1 MINWNKV
8 NEKTPEFKKIVLG
21 VKLPNEIELV
31 RLDRIDEN
39 GPIFYKANSGFEL
52 ADIFTLRKTIDI
64 DKGNI
69 YTRNVWEADPET
81 PIFSKDKE
89 YLKELMPNTEK

>member
-39 GPIFYKANSGFEL
+39 GPIFHKANVGFEF

-64 DKGNI
+64 DFWAEI
-69 YTRNVWEADPET
+69 DLPEVG
-81 PIFSKDKE
+81 E
-89 YLKELMPNTEK
+89 Q

>member
-8 NEKTPEFKKIVLG
+8 SEKTPEFKKIVLG

-39 GPIFYKANSGFEL
+39 GPIFHRANYGIGIGDFFS
-52 ADIFTLRKTIDI
+52 IRKTVDI
-64 DKGNI
+64 DLWSEINLP
-69 YTRNVWEADPET
+69 NV
-81 PIFSKDKE
+81 
-89 YLKELMPNTEK
+89 

>member
-39 GPIFYKANSGFEL
+39 GPIFHKANSGFEF

-64 DKGNI
+64 DFWAEI
-69 YTRNVWEADPET
+69 DLPELG
-81 PIFSKDKE
+81 E
-89 YLKELMPNTEK
+89 Q

>member
-21 VKLPNEIELV
+21 VKLPNQIELV

-39 GPIFYKANSGFEL
+39 
-52 ADIFTLRKTIDI
+52 
-64 DKGNI
+64 
-69 YTRNVWEADPET
+69 
-81 PIFSKDKE
+81 IFS
-89 YLKELMPNTEK
+89 

>member
-39 GPIFYKANSGFEL
+39 GPIFHKANSGFEL

-64 DKGNI
+64 DFWAEIDLPK
-69 YTRNVWEADPET
+69 VD
-81 PIFSKDKE
+81 
-89 YLKELMPNTEK
+89 

>member
-39 GPIFYKANSGFEL
+39 GPIFHKANAGFEF
-52 ADIFTLRKTIDI
+52 ADIFTLRRTVDI
-64 DKGNI
+64 DFWAEI
-69 YTRNVWEADPET
+69 DLP
-81 PIFSKDKE
+81 KE
-89 YLKELMPNTEK
+89 SENNKQE